1 MKKLPKEVTEL
12 IDNYF
17 NLNINGKKVKTPYHI
32 NVKHI
37 RAGLRS
43 LVGKGTPQEIEEE
56 VNIFAKL
63 RNFNLKKATKD
74 EIRQFMQKEGI
85 GIDCSGLV
93 THILNTW
100 LKSEKMENLES
111 SINFP
116 KLSLFKKII
125 VKLRPIENIGANL
138 LTNQENST
146 PVKVENAQIGD
157 LIRLKGIKQG
167 HHIAIIT
174 NVSEKEIQ
182 YVHSTRHYGQDNGI
196 RRGEIQILDKNKGL
210 EHQNWLEKDEKGVCW
225 TLKQYMKEK
234 EDNGLRRPKFFIKEK

>member
-1 MKKLPKEVTEL
+1 MKKLPKEVTKL
-12 IDNYF
+12 IDDYF

-32 NVKHI
+32 NVKHT

-63 RNFNLKKATKD
+63 RNFNLEKVSEN

-93 THILNTW
+93 SQILDTW
-100 LKSEKMENLES
+100 LKSEKMGDLQSNVT
-111 SINFP
+111 FP
-116 KLSLFKKII
+116 KLSFFKRMVI
-125 VKLRPIENIGANL
+125 KLRPIENIGANL
-138 LTNQENST
+138 LTNNENST
-146 PVKVENAQIGD
+146 PIELENVQVGD
-157 LIRLKGIKQG
+157 LIRLKGIKKG

-174 NVSEKEIQ
+174 DVNEKEIE
-182 YVHSTRHYGQDNGI
+182 YVHSTKHYGQNNGI
-196 RRGEIQILDKNKGL
+196 KKGKIKILDKKKDL

-225 TLKQYMKEK
+225 TLKQYLKEK
-234 EDNGLRRPKFFIKEK
+234 DDNGLRRPKFFVKNQ

>member
-1 MKKLPKEVTEL
+1 MKKLPEKVTEL
-12 IDNYF
+12 INHYF
-17 NLNINGKKVKTPYHI
+17 NLEVNGRRVKAPYHI
-32 NVKHI
+32 NVKHV

-63 RNFNLKKATKD
+63 RNFNLKKASEN

-93 THILNTW
+93 AQILDTW
-100 LKSEKMENLES
+100 LKSEKMGDLKSN
-111 SINFP
+111 INFP
-116 KLSLFKKII
+116 KLSFFKKMII
-125 VKLRPIENIGANL
+125 RIRPIENIGANL
-138 LTNQENST
+138 LTNNENSI
-146 PVKVENAQIGD
+146 PVELKNVQVGD
-157 LIRLKGIKQG
+157 LIRLKGIEKG

-174 NVSEKEIQ
+174 DVSEKGIE
-182 YVHSTRHYGQDNGI
+182 YVHSTKHYGQDNGI
-196 RRGEIQILDKNKGL
+196 RKGKIEILDKNKDL

-234 EDNGLRRPKFFIKEK
+234 EDNGLKRPKFFVKDQ